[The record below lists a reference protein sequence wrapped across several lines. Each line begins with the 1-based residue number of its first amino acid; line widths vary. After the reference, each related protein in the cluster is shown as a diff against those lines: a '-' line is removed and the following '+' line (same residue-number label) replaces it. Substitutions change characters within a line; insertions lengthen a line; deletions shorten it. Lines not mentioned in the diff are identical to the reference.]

1 MSASGVYPT
10 SETTSYHR
18 IERPEDELR
27 ADERCIDVAVLDMNH
42 GWHNLGHDAI
52 LVHLHNMAHRL
63 RSPLAGADLKLRVF
77 SYDVRRSLVVPEP
90 GRFPLL
96 IGTGGPGHID
106 PTKNDGVADT
116 AQGVNEDPSWQGPLK
131 TLFDSILRPTDPT
144 ALVAI
149 CHTYGVLCR
158 LSGLAEP
165 VLRDESKGGKSAGVV
180 PNVLTSEAST
190 HPFYVRLSRFLP
202 ENASLRVTDNRLF
215 DLVETSTN
223 GHDVLRLGYE
233 SDEAGQPGDA
243 LTMVEFAR
251 DREGIMPRV
260 LGVNHHPEVVGRN
273 YIRNV
278 LESKW
283 SRGEVTK
290 EWHDERVMTLEK
302 HFSGEYDQQIRVTS
316 IFTFLAPVEFH
327 LQRLVRERREALG
340 FEGAL
345 DENMVIL
352 GAEAACGM
360 EALTD

>member
-1 MSASGVYPT
+1 LYPT

-18 IERPEDELR
+18 IERREDELPP
-27 ADERCIDVAVLDMNH
+27 EESCIDLAVLDMNH
-42 GWHNLGHDAI
+42 GWQNLGHDAI
-52 LVHLHNMAHRL
+52 LVHLHTMAHRL
-63 RSPLAGADLKLRVF
+63 RSPLASADLRVRVF

-106 PTKNDGVADT
+106 PRQNDGIAET
-116 AQGVNEDPSWQGPLK
+116 AQGVDEDPSWEEPLK
-131 TLFDSILRPTDPT
+131 ALFDSILRDEDPT
-144 ALVAI
+144 AMVAI

-165 VLRDESKGGKSAGVV
+165 VLRGERKGGKSAGVV
-180 PNVLTSEAST
+180 PNVLTSEARA

-202 ENASLRVTDNRLF
+202 ADSSLRVTDNRLF
-215 DLVETSTN
+215 DLVETSAN
-223 GHDVLRLGYE
+223 GHHVLRLGYDTDAE
-233 SDEAGQPGDA
+233 GQRGDA

-251 DREGIMPRV
+251 DREGVMPRV

-283 SRGEVTK
+283 ARGEVTK
-290 EWHDERVMTLEK
+290 AWHDERVRTLEK

-327 LQRLVRERREALG
+327 LQRLVRERRETLG
-340 FEGAL
+340 FDGSL
-345 DENMVIL
+345 DENLVIL

-360 EALTD
+360 EAITD

>member
-1 MSASGVYPT
+1 VYLD
-10 SETTSYHR
+10 SETATYHR
-18 IERPEDELR
+18 IEKPEDELPR
-27 ADERCIDVAVLDMNH
+27 EERCIDVAVLDMNH

-52 LVHLHNMAHRL
+52 LVHLHTMAHRL
-63 RSPLAGADLKLRVF
+63 RSPLAGADLRIRVF
-77 SYDVRRSLVVPEP
+77 SYDVRRSLVVPAP
-90 GRFPLL
+90 GRFSLL

-106 PTKNDGVADT
+106 PTLNDGVSDM
-116 AQGVNEDPSWQGPLK
+116 AQGVDEDPSWEAPAK
-131 TLFDSILRPTDPT
+131 ALFDSVLRDDDPT
-144 ALVAI
+144 AFVAI
-149 CHTYGVLCR
+149 CHSYGVLCR

-165 VLRDESKGGKSAGVV
+165 VLREEAKGGKSTGVV
-180 PNVLTSEAST
+180 PNVLTSEALH
-190 HPFYVRLSRFLP
+190 HPFYVRLSQFLP
-202 ENASLRVTDNRLF
+202 VDGSMRVTDNRLF
-215 DLVETSTN
+215 DLVETSSN
-223 GHDVLRLGYE
+223 GNRFLRLGYE
-233 SDEAGQPGDA
+233 SDEAGTAGNA

-283 SRGEVTK
+283 ARGEVTK
-290 EWHDERVMTLEK
+290 AWHDERVKTLEK

-340 FEGAL
+340 FEPVI

-360 EALTD
+360 EAITD